1 MSVRVM
7 AAIWE
12 LPLPPTEK
20 LVLLVIADHADDNG
34 ENAYPGVARIA
45 KRASITERHT
55 RRILQELVREGWL
68 SIDRQMGG
76 GVDLRSDRRPNR
88 YRLNGVTS
96 VSGRHAIGVTPVSE
110 RADMGVRNGVT
121 PMSADTSLEPSTN
134 SLPLEELLSRFNEF
148 WMAYPRKVGKR
159 DAQTTFVRL
168 MRQREAPSQAQ
179 VLRAVAGLVA
189 EGREMRFVP
198 HPATWLRQGRWD
210 DEVPVEETQ
219 PVFVEKPFCGSCQ
232 RGWVSIMQDGVER
245 MARCECQT

>member
-1 MSVRVM
+1 
-7 AAIWE
+7 
-12 LPLPPTEK
+12 
-20 LVLLVIADHADDNG
+20 
-34 ENAYPGVARIA
+34 
-45 KRASITERHT
+45 
-55 RRILQELVREGWL
+55 
-68 SIDRQMGG
+68 
-76 GVDLRSDRRPNR
+76 
-88 YRLNGVTS
+88 
-96 VSGRHAIGVTPVSE
+96 
-110 RADMGVRNGVT
+110 
-121 PMSADTSLEPSTN
+121 MSADTSLEPSTN